1 MKIDFHT
8 HVKLSKKV
16 TFSPEYLQESI
27 LEAKENGLT
36 AITLTEHFNT
46 TRFFDIYDF
55 LDSKYAYH
63 EDYYDIDGFK
73 LFAGMEIDVKE
84 GGHILFIGNRKDVR
98 KIREQL
104 YGYEEEGS
112 FIPVADLFRM
122 DGVSDMIK
130 IGAHPFRESNPLHHL
145 PEDILRQFDFFDLN
159 AKDLYK
165 YGISAMQEQVNDFA
179 QKLGVPVVGGSDTHH
194 PLQFGSVINVLEE
207 ECSTIPQLKQT
218 ILKGKY
224 ELEISPCLTTKVKA
238 ASMVKEVIK
247 ASMKNG

>member
-16 TFSPEYLQESI
+16 TFSPEYFEESI

-46 TRFFDIYDF
+46 SRFFDIYDY
-55 LDSKYAYH
+55 LDSKYVYY
-63 EDYYDIDGFK
+63 EDYYDIDGLK
-73 LFAGMEIDVKE
+73 LFAGMEIDVRE
-84 GGHILFIGNRKDVR
+84 GGHILFIGTRKDVR
-98 KIREQL
+98 EIREQL
-104 YGYEEEGS
+104 IGYEEEEN
-112 FIPVADLFRM
+112 FIHAADLFRL
-122 DGVSDMIK
+122 DGVSHMII

-165 YGISAMQEQVNDFA
+165 YGVSTMQGKVNDFA
-179 QKLGVPVVGGSDTHH
+179 QKLGTPVVGGSDTHH

-207 ECSTIPQLKQT
+207 DCSTIPQLKQA
-218 ILKGKY
+218 ILQGQY
-224 ELEISPCLTTKVKA
+224 HVEVSPCLTTKVKA
-238 ASMVKEVIK
+238 ASMVKELIK
-247 ASMKNG
+247 ASLKSS